1 MHMCTFAH
9 ICVKCVYTL
18 HSYYTN
24 YINLITLYNKIQL
37 ITYIFMQLIIFLMPN
52 LHYLSF
58 ISIML
63 IKVVA
68 SPLSRKNDG
77 VLLSSYF
84 TKSTMCILEC
94 VPLSNRN
101 DN

>member
-1 MHMCTFAH
+1 
-9 ICVKCVYTL
+9 
-18 HSYYTN
+18 
-24 YINLITLYNKIQL
+24 
-37 ITYIFMQLIIFLMPN
+37 MQLIIFLMPN
-52 LHYLSF
+52 LHYLIF

-68 SPLSRKNDG
+68 SQLSRKNDG